1 MQLIP
6 GAMGDTV
13 WDVLSNAA
21 IDWKIDDNGSAY
33 VTSLD
38 FPFWFD
44 VLGGDEGFYFYT
56 YCSVREG
63 GGEAELLRSV
73 NDCNLGLPMLQFSAS
88 THILNAMN
96 HSATGMLTTVPST
109 AKGVGVL
116 STLRSILK
124 QQGRNFRR
132 ADKGFCPRSRI

>member
-13 WDVLSNAA
+13 WDALSDAV
-21 IDWKIDDNGSAY
+21 IDWKIDDNDSTC

-38 FPFWFD
+38 FPLWLD
-44 VLGGDEGFYFYT
+44 VLGGDEGFYFHAHCT
-56 YCSVREG
+56 AREG
-63 GGEAELLRSV
+63 VGEAELLRSV

-109 AKGVGVL
+109 AKPAVIATTAVMENKAM
-116 STLRSILK
+116 T
-124 QQGRNFRR
+124 GR
-132 ADKGFCPRSRI
+132 